1 MRSIFLTSDLMFFS
15 RVASVARENE
25 WDILCLASHDE
36 AVYRA
41 SEQPAALILIDLT
54 TRDVDFAGLIADLK
68 GLETPPQHFVAFG
81 PHVHTAK
88 LDAAREAGCDE
99 VLTRGQF
106 DAKMADV
113 LGRYLS
119 KSVSE

>member
-1 MRSIFLTSDLMFFS
+1 MRSIFLTTDLMFFS
-15 RVASVARENE
+15 RVASIAGEHE
-25 WDILCLASHDE
+25 WDLLTLSSHDE
-36 AVYRA
+36 ALYRA
-41 SEQPAALILIDLT
+41 SEKPCALFLIDLT
-54 TRDVDFAGLIADLK
+54 TREIDFSELISDLK

-106 DAKMADV
+106 DANMV
-113 LGRYLS
+113 EILGKYLT
-119 KSVSE
+119 VSE